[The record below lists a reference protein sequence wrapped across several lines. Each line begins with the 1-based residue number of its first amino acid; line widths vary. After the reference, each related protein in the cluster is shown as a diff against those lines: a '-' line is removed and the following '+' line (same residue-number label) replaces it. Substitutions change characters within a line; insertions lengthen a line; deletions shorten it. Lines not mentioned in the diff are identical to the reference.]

1 MTVNKRI
8 REARKVLQMSQI
20 EFGRAIFI
28 SDGYIA
34 EMENEHRIANDRIIH
49 LICLTFG
56 ISEKWLKLGEGEMFQ
71 RAPAEKLKRMIDLF
85 NELPPEFQDY
95 VVQQIEQL
103 LKVQKLSASSSR
115 EGSGPP

>member
-8 REARKVLQMSQI
+8 KEARKVLNMSQI

-34 EMENEHRIANDRIIH
+34 ELENEHRIANDRIIH

-56 ISEKWLKLGEGEMFQ
+56 ISEKWLKTGEGATGRRVLMS
-71 RAPAEKLKRMIDLF
+71 RKIPAYD
-85 NELPPEFQDY
+85 P
-95 VVQQIEQL
+95 
-103 LKVQKLSASSSR
+103 
-115 EGSGPP
+115 G

>member
-8 REARKVLQMSQI
+8 RVARKALNMSQI

-34 EMENEHRIANDRIIH
+34 ELENEHRTANDRIIH

-56 ISEKWLKLGEGEMFQ
+56 ISEKWLKNGEGGMFQ
-71 RAPAEKLKRMIDLF
+71 KAPAEKLQRMIDLF

-95 VVQQIEQL
+95 VVQQIEEL
-103 LKVQKLSASSSR
+103 LKVQKKN
-115 EGSGPP
+115 E